1 MPAFCRT
8 LGSAFDAECECSKRS
23 FYRNITFCLVWLF
36 GWKGLI
42 SGSEIQIRSM
52 QVSKVSPHWHSILQ
66 SICAPLKLAIHVLKN
81 LAGSGRT
88 CRLAQSVAAVVAQK
102 WIYPST
108 SVPLPC
114 WYILAR
120 SAPQAIDSSANLCIL
135 MAGKFPHGQNTMR
148 QRGRVP
154 NSPQIC

>member
-1 MPAFCRT
+1 
-8 LGSAFDAECECSKRS
+8 
-23 FYRNITFCLVWLF
+23 
-36 GWKGLI
+36 
-42 SGSEIQIRSM
+42 M

-148 QRGRVP
+148 QWGRVP
-154 NSPQIC
+154 NSPQICWWGESGQFCMACLWPTLVCSPTADNELSLKMNRDPHMLGTGLTDERI